1 MEMHPHH
8 HQPNY
13 RPHAINECSLVPR
26 LTSTME
32 RATAVIVDG
41 NEVDECKMEASSSDK
56 TPVGTGRRRQPKRKV
71 KIEHIK
77 TLATEQ
83 PTKRSNLV
91 YSTKTPA
98 TENSVY

>member
-8 HQPNY
+8 HQPKY

-32 RATAVIVDG
+32 RATAVIVGG

-56 TPVGTGRRRQPKRKV
+56 TPVGTGRRRQQTQQQNGDASSSSV
-71 KIEHIK
+71 LIEEFKASIK
-77 TLATEQ
+77 LID
-83 PTKRSNLV
+83 
-91 YSTKTPA
+91 Y
-98 TENSVY
+98 